1 MDNKKRKILIIDD
14 QETNREILKNIL
26 VNDYDILEAENGRD
40 RLDILKKDREEI
52 SAVLLDIVM
61 PVMDGYG
68 FMNAIHDIK
77 YDDLPIIVLTGSSGP
92 EAEDKTLS
100 LGAWDFISK
109 PYQPMV
115 LQARLKNAIA
125 RSQME
130 MFTRMKHLAEH
141 DMLTGLH
148 NRNRFFSE
156 TKKMIDGSPDTGFA
170 IIRVDIDQ
178 FSLLNSFWGAKAGDE
193 FLKYIAGRLE
203 KYSADFPMS
212 TYGRI
217 NADVFC
223 ICVPDDHRKMEAFIE
238 KMKSDIIKY
247 NEDYFVKP
255 TFGIC
260 KVNDRNL
267 SVESMYEQASMA
279 AKTCKEK
286 YNMYVGVYDANLK
299 EKSFREQE
307 IVNEMQNSLDAGEF
321 VPYLQPKYDLKT
333 NKPYGAEAL
342 VRWIHPVKGIISPG
356 EFIPIFERNGF
367 ISKLDLYMWNSVC
380 ELLKKW
386 MDAGLNPAP
395 VSVNISRA
403 NMYNPNIAKILRDL
417 VTSHGV
423 PVELLNLEL
432 TESAYMDNP
441 DIMKEIVHRLR
452 ETGFTVMMDD
462 FGSGYSSL
470 NTLKDIPVDVL
481 KIDMKFLK
489 GDDKTGRS
497 ERILSSM
504 IRMAGWLN
512 LPVIVEGVETKQQA
526 EFLRSIGCGFV
537 QGFYFARPMPVS
549 EYEKLICNEEK
560 SPGLPQ
566 QSENEIQMNETIW
579 STDPILDFLFNHV
592 HRPLAVCEFDGN
604 EGYPLRVNE
613 SFNEFFGYG
622 ENVMKFSGTDTF
634 VKDREQLKVLHELLC
649 GIGPD
654 QPTGF
659 TDCRIKDKNGK
670 EHQRRILL
678 DYLGT
683 GNDQKVIL
691 LLFQKQ

>member
-1 MDNKKRKILIIDD
+1 M
-14 QETNREILKNIL
+14 
-26 VNDYDILEAENGRD
+26 
-40 RLDILKKDREEI
+40 
-52 SAVLLDIVM
+52 
-61 PVMDGYG
+61 
-68 FMNAIHDIK
+68 
-77 YDDLPIIVLTGSSGP
+77 
-92 EAEDKTLS
+92 
-100 LGAWDFISK
+100 
-109 PYQPMV
+109 
-115 LQARLKNAIA
+115 
-125 RSQME
+125 
-130 MFTRMKHLAEH
+130 
-141 DMLTGLH
+141 
-148 NRNRFFSE
+148 
-156 TKKMIDGSPDTGFA
+156 
-170 IIRVDIDQ
+170 
-178 FSLLNSFWGAKAGDE
+178 
-193 FLKYIAGRLE
+193 
-203 KYSADFPMS
+203 
-212 TYGRI
+212 
-217 NADVFC
+217 
-223 ICVPDDHRKMEAFIE
+223 
-238 KMKSDIIKY
+238 
-247 NEDYFVKP
+247 
-255 TFGIC
+255 
-260 KVNDRNL
+260 
-267 SVESMYEQASMA
+267 
-279 AKTCKEK
+279 
-286 YNMYVGVYDANLK
+286 
-299 EKSFREQE
+299 
-307 IVNEMQNSLDAGEF
+307 GEF
-321 VPYLQPKYDLKT
+321 VHMQPKYDMKT

-367 ISKLDLYMWNSVC
+367 ISKLDFYMWNSVC
-380 ELLKKW
+380 ELLRKW
-386 MDAGLNPAP
+386 LDAGLNPAP
-395 VSVNISRA
+395 ISVNISRA
-403 NMYNPNIAKILRDL
+403 NMYNPNIAKLLRDL
-417 VTSHGV
+417 VNSHGI

-441 DIMKEIVHRLR
+441 DIMKEIVYRLR

-489 GDDKTGRS
+489 GDDRTGRS

-566 QSENEIQMNETIW
+566 RSENEMQMNETIW

-634 VKDREQLKVLHELLC
+634 VKDREQLKALHDLLC
-649 GIGPD
+649 RIGPD

-659 TDCRIKDKNGK
+659 TDCRIEDRNGK

-683 GNDQKVIL
+683 GSDQKVVL
-691 LLFQKQ
+691 LRFRR